1 MGVRGQMDMREW
13 MGQEELKGE
22 TNGKEERVMDQKKV
36 ELVLA
41 LYLHYHRQAEV
52 DSHP

>member
-1 MGVRGQMDMREW
+1 MDMREW

-36 ELVLA
+36 E
-41 LYLHYHRQAEV
+41 
-52 DSHP
+52 